1 MTNSIKLI
9 YKIVSSFLTFVNFAE
24 EFTVFRIPDHILFL
38 DTFDFI
44 RQKNSGK
51 VGILISKHKI
61 FSIFKDVNDIH
72 GFEKLV
78 TRQVFS
84 ENFSRICLR
93 FSYWLL
99 NALPNLNLQVKTAS
113 LKWVSGFD
121 STENFCKTTAVE
133 FSNS

>member
-1 MTNSIKLI
+1 MRSLKEIVWDAWKICFTQNGFLHVTNSIKLI
-9 YKIVSSFLTFVNFAE
+9 CKIVSTFLTFVNFAE

-78 TRQVFS
+78 TRQVFPRTFQEFVYVS
-84 ENFSRICLR
+84 VTKFSTH
-93 FSYWLL
+93 Y
-99 NALPNLNLQVKTAS
+99 LPNLN
-113 LKWVSGFD
+113 
-121 STENFCKTTAVE
+121 
-133 FSNS
+133 